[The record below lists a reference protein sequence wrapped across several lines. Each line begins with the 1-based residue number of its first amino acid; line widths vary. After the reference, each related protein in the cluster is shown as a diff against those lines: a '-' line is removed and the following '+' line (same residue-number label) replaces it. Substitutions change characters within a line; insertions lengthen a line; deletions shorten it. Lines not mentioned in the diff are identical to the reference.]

1 MTFPLDASA
10 PPRGSLAPVRSL
22 IFVAVAL
29 AASFGLAWLVGTDT
43 LPWAGALEAARNPR
57 LEQMHDAALPFLP
70 ALLAGLAA
78 WLLPRPLGR
87 TEARPGRRSPAAL
100 WALGLAWLLTLAVIL
115 VSWPW
120 DPVTIFGQSLN
131 PPSPAGAGLRCLA
144 AGIFLGL
151 AALPLF
157 SAWRAAPRAAASI
170 VVALCLGIVTFAG
183 QLTVSTPEAFG
194 LPRDPG
200 ATGARWQAEDWGT
213 PSTLAAAVALVA
225 FGAHVAVSRRGG
237 FLRWAVPAAFFTL
250 VLMPHIG
257 TSFVVFG
264 ASYEPLAGTE
274 VSLGGSVRDW
284 WDPLQLL
291 TTLSVPLVACLLLLL
306 TTLSGGTASGE
317 PADLSF
323 LEESEPPAPGRFSD
337 AQTRALPVVAAPV
350 SQTGRN
356 ERDVTDF

>member
-1 MTFPLDASA
+1 MTFQLDDAA
-10 PPRGSLAPVRSL
+10 PPRGPLAPLRSL
-22 IFVAVAL
+22 LFVVVAV

-43 LPWAGALEAARNPR
+43 LPWAGALEAANNPR
-57 LEQMHDAALPFLP
+57 LEQMHDAALPFIP

-87 TEARPGRRSPAAL
+87 TAARPGRRSPAAI
-100 WALGLAWLLTLAVIL
+100 WALGLAWLLTLAVVL

-120 DPVTIFGQSLN
+120 DAVTVFGHSLN

-144 AGIFLGL
+144 AGVFLGL
-151 AALPLF
+151 AALPLV
-157 SAWRAAPRAAASI
+157 SAWRAAPRAGGAI
-170 VVALCLGIVTFAG
+170 VVALCLGLATFAG
-183 QLTVSTPEAFG
+183 QLAIDVPQAWGIPLEE
-194 LPRDPG
+194 G
-200 ATGARWQAEDWGT
+200 AAGARWSAADWGT
-213 PSTLAAAVALVA
+213 PITLAVAVALVA
-225 FGAHVAVSRRGG
+225 FGAHIAIAARGG

-274 VSLGGSVRDW
+274 VSLDGSVRDW
-284 WDPLQLL
+284 WEPLQLL
-291 TTLSVPLVACLLLLL
+291 TTLSLPLVACLLLLL
-306 TTLSGGTASGE
+306 TTLSGSTTGGE

-337 AQTRALPVVAAPV
+337 AQTRALPVLTPPD
-350 SQTGRN
+350 S
-356 ERDVTDF
+356 TDRA